1 MKFLVDNALSP
12 LISKGLQQASYDAI
26 HVRDREMQAATDAEI
41 FSLAAIE
48 ERIIIS
54 ADTDFGTLL
63 ALHEESFPSV
73 ILFRRGT
80 SRRPQSQLEILL
92 ANLPAIKEAL
102 EQGSVVVLEKTRIR
116 IRSLPI
122 SAADE
127 N

>member
-1 MKFLVDNALSP
+1 MKFLIDNALSP

-26 HVRDREMQAATDAEI
+26 HVRDREMQAATDTEI
-41 FSLAAIE
+41 FSLASIE

-63 ALHEESFPSV
+63 ALRGESFPSV

-102 EQGSVVVLEKTRIR
+102 EQAV
-116 IRSLPI
+116 
-122 SAADE
+122 
-127 N
+127 